1 MPIKNK
7 TTYDKIKTKLT
18 VNNTGNNS
26 NKNNVFSNYNKM
38 KLLKEKTKTIFN
50 KTFNNTI
57 NTTGGHKKSFHLK
70 CKLLEKKSDK
80 KVNQFTA
87 KINKFS
93 NKNTLNNN
101 KDSFNEK
108 SFDFAQNIDKRY
120 SMADNSNFLNF
131 SNQKYMDT
139 ANKNNKNKKEK
150 ESSKNINF
158 QLSNNK
164 NNLDYNNSINDG
176 NKADLISKKKTFTK
190 KNTTGN
196 VINSLSEIK
205 DKRNKIINIF
215 KKNKKV
221 TSKEEAYYILAT
233 SPLLRLTEQ
242 IIFSRATN
250 NVKKVLSID
259 TILGN
264 HKVFMRN
271 KKNELMNEISLCEKR
286 IKIPF
291 TASKIA
297 DITLNF
303 ITSSDEEEFK
313 ELDMY
318 ETNNDIITT
327 YNIFIKILYILFDL
341 EYDNKSDGKKMKK
354 YLFDKVKE
362 KGFAQI
368 RDYLYHIYIA
378 KKERINIAAKIDK
391 INKLMEK
398 SPILQ
403 NFHESMKICRFTGF
417 TIYLIQEIIVFGNNI
432 KDTFE
437 LKYKAKNL
445 LDIVKEKSE
454 KLEYK
459 NIKSKL
465 NKQNKK

>member
-50 KTFNNTI
+50 KTFNTI

-139 ANKNNKNKKEK
+139 INKNNKNKKEK
-150 ESSKNINF
+150 ESSKNIYF

-190 KNTTGN
+190 KNTSGN

-391 INKLMEK
+391 INQLMEK

>member
-1 MPIKNK
+1 VPIKNK

-50 KTFNNTI
+50 KTFNTI

-101 KDSFNEK
+101 KDSLNEK

-150 ESSKNINF
+150 ESSKNIYF

-190 KNTTGN
+190 KNTSGN

-215 KKNKKV
+215 KKNKIINN
-221 TSKEEAYYILAT
+221 ILMH
-233 SPLLRLTEQ
+233 
-242 IIFSRATN
+242 TN
-250 NVKKVLSID
+250 N
-259 TILGN
+259 
-264 HKVFMRN
+264 
-271 KKNELMNEISLCEKR
+271 
-286 IKIPF
+286 
-291 TASKIA
+291 
-297 DITLNF
+297 
-303 ITSSDEEEFK
+303 
-313 ELDMY
+313 
-318 ETNNDIITT
+318 
-327 YNIFIKILYILFDL
+327 
-341 EYDNKSDGKKMKK
+341 
-354 YLFDKVKE
+354 
-362 KGFAQI
+362 
-368 RDYLYHIYIA
+368 
-378 KKERINIAAKIDK
+378 
-391 INKLMEK
+391 
-398 SPILQ
+398 
-403 NFHESMKICRFTGF
+403 
-417 TIYLIQEIIVFGNNI
+417 
-432 KDTFE
+432 
-437 LKYKAKNL
+437 
-445 LDIVKEKSE
+445 
-454 KLEYK
+454 
-459 NIKSKL
+459 
-465 NKQNKK
+465 

>member
-1 MPIKNK
+1 
-7 TTYDKIKTKLT
+7 
-18 VNNTGNNS
+18 
-26 NKNNVFSNYNKM
+26 M

-50 KTFNNTI
+50 KTFNTI
-57 NTTGGHKKSFHLK
+57 NATSGHKKSFHLK
-70 CKLLEKKSDK
+70 CNILEKKSDK
-80 KVNQFTA
+80 KVTQFTA
-87 KINKFS
+87 KLNKFS
-93 NKNTLNNN
+93 NKNTLYNN
-101 KDSFNEK
+101 KDALNNK
-108 SFDFAQNIDKRY
+108 TFDLSQNIDKRY
-120 SMADNSNFLNF
+120 SMTDNNNNLNF
-131 SNQKYMDT
+131 SYQKYIDPT
-139 ANKNNKNKKEK
+139 NKNNKNKKEK
-150 ESSKNINF
+150 ESSKNIYF

-164 NNLDYNNSINDG
+164 NNNLDNNYTINDG

-190 KNTTGN
+190 KNTSGN

-264 HKVFMRN
+264 HKVFMRI

-286 IKIPF
+286 LKIPF

-313 ELDMY
+313 ELDTY

-327 YNIFIKILYILFDL
+327 YNIYIKILYILFDL
-341 EYDNKSDGKKMKK
+341 DYDNKSEGKKMKK
-354 YLFDKVKE
+354 YLFDKIKE

-378 KKERINIAAKIDK
+378 KKEHINIAAKIDK
-391 INKLMEK
+391 INQLMK
-398 SPILQ
+398 KTPILQ

-417 TIYLIQEIIVFGNNI
+417 TVYLIKEIIVFGNNI

-454 KLEYK
+454 KLEYR

>member
-1 MPIKNK
+1 
-7 TTYDKIKTKLT
+7 
-18 VNNTGNNS
+18 
-26 NKNNVFSNYNKM
+26 
-38 KLLKEKTKTIFN
+38 
-50 KTFNNTI
+50 
-57 NTTGGHKKSFHLK
+57 
-70 CKLLEKKSDK
+70 
-80 KVNQFTA
+80 
-87 KINKFS
+87 
-93 NKNTLNNN
+93 
-101 KDSFNEK
+101 
-108 SFDFAQNIDKRY
+108 
-120 SMADNSNFLNF
+120 
-131 SNQKYMDT
+131 
-139 ANKNNKNKKEK
+139 
-150 ESSKNINF
+150 
-158 QLSNNK
+158 
-164 NNLDYNNSINDG
+164 
-176 NKADLISKKKTFTK
+176 
-190 KNTTGN
+190 
-196 VINSLSEIK
+196 
-205 DKRNKIINIF
+205 
-215 KKNKKV
+215 
-221 TSKEEAYYILAT
+221 
-233 SPLLRLTEQ
+233 
-242 IIFSRATN
+242 
-250 NVKKVLSID
+250 
-259 TILGN
+259 
-264 HKVFMRN
+264 MRN

-391 INKLMEK
+391 INQLMEK
-398 SPILQ
+398 SPILR